1 MILQQSIY
9 PSSAAALVSNLSISR
24 HKQRAP
30 VSARDGGGCFRWVA
44 LRVQHEPLGRKIG
57 ADSNDFDC
65 FWGAVGLS
73 GKGNGEGASDRPG
86 LAGNPV

>member
-1 MILQQSIY
+1 LIGRRGCAEFVHFPPQTKSTG
-9 PSSAAALVSNLSISR
+9 VS
-24 HKQRAP
+24 KEQRGLFP
-30 VSARDGGGCFRWVA
+30 VVA

-73 GKGNGEGASDRPG
+73 GGRNGEGAIDRPG